1 VDASEWDRRYAAVD
15 LVWSVG
21 PNAVVA
27 REAADLPPGRA
38 LDLGSGEGRNAI
50 WLAERGWRV
59 TAVDFSAVATERTRR
74 LAAERLGED
83 AGRVTAVTADLMT
96 WVPESASTD
105 LVVLAYL
112 QLGARERTHAHRL
125 AAAALAPG
133 GTFLLVAHHSDNLT
147 EGVGGPQ
154 DPAVLF
160 TEQDVVDDL
169 VGTDVVVDRAERVER
184 VVKAEGAEA
193 HRSDRTPGSATGTDT
208 AAEAVA
214 LDVLV
219 RAHRLSRV
227 RSALAR

>member
-15 LVWSVG
+15 LAWSVG

-27 REAADLPPGRA
+27 GETADLPPGRA

-50 WLAERGWRV
+50 WLADRGWTV
-59 TAVDFSAVATERTRR
+59 TAVDFSAVASERARR
-74 LAAERLGED
+74 LAAERLGEG
-83 AGRVTAVTADLMT
+83 ASRLTAVTADLMT
-96 WVPESASTD
+96 WTPQPASAD

-112 QLGARERTHAHRL
+112 QLNDSQRTHAHRL

-133 GTFLLVAHHSDNLT
+133 GVFLLVAHHSDNLT

-160 TEQDVVDDL
+160 TEEDVVADL
-169 VGTDVVVDRAERVER
+169 AGTDVVVDRAERVER
-184 VVKAEGAEA
+184 VVNVEVTEGQ
-193 HRSDRTPGSATGTDT
+193 RTDRARGSATGMDMDT

-219 RAHRLSRV
+219 RAHRLS
-227 RSALAR
+227 

>member
-1 VDASEWDRRYAAVD
+1 MDASEWDRRYAAVD
-15 LVWSVG
+15 LVWSIG

-27 REAADLPPGRA
+27 QEAADLAPGRA
-38 LDLGSGEGRNAI
+38 LDLASGEGRNAI

-74 LAAERLGED
+74 LAAERLGDD
-83 AGRVTAVTADLMT
+83 ASRVTAVTADLMT
-96 WVPESASTD
+96 WVPEPVSAD

-112 QLGARERTHAHRL
+112 QLGAKERTRAHHL

-133 GTFLLVAHHSDNLT
+133 GVFLLVAHHSDNLT

-160 TEQDVVDDL
+160 TEQDVVADL
-169 VGTDVVVDRAERVER
+169 AGTDVVVDRAERVER
-184 VVKAEGAEA
+184 VVMVEPADP
-193 HRSDRTPGSATGTDT
+193 HRSGRAPGSAVGTDT

-219 RAHRLSRV
+219 RAHRLRAHRLS
-227 RSALAR
+227 